1 MATELIYNSIPAS
14 ELELDALEAAARLKI
29 PLRYTNE
36 YTDELIGS
44 CRERLLGAIDCRF
57 CAVKTDVS
65 YPHPERCSIDLGFGE
80 FQSKSLYENLSGC
93 TKAYIFA
100 VTLGINVD
108 RLILRLSQ
116 MSAAEHFITDALASA
131 YAESA
136 CDCAEREI
144 FKGAEHRRRYSPGY
158 GDLPLELQPQILSV
172 LNAGRLLNISLSKSL
187 LMTPKKSVTAIAGL
201 LTQAMPRVNT
211 EG

>member
-80 FQSKSLYENLSGC
+80 FQSKSLYEN
-93 TKAYIFA
+93 F
-100 VTLGINVD
+100 
-108 RLILRLSQ
+108 
-116 MSAAEHFITDALASA
+116 
-131 YAESA
+131 
-136 CDCAEREI
+136 
-144 FKGAEHRRRYSPGY
+144 
-158 GDLPLELQPQILSV
+158 
-172 LNAGRLLNISLSKSL
+172 
-187 LMTPKKSVTAIAGL
+187 
-201 LTQAMPRVNT
+201 
-211 EG
+211 